1 MIEEEASFC
10 RLLREGQP
18 AAMEKMV
25 ESYGDRLLR
34 GAFFL
39 CRNEPEAQD
48 LVHDTLS
55 IRHLVI
61 LSVNPNSIRVRMRFH
76 LSRAQKGPF
85 FTKAASMPQPKKKA
99 ALRFV

>member
-10 RLLREGQP
+10 LLLREGQP

-39 CRNEPEAQD
+39 YRNEPEAQD
-48 LVHDTLS
+48 FVHDTLS

-61 LSVNPNSIRVRMRFH
+61 LSANPNSIRARMRFH
-76 LSRAQKGPF
+76 LSRAQKGRFSRRLPLCR
-85 FTKAASMPQPKKKA
+85 SRKKRR
-99 ALRFV
+99 L